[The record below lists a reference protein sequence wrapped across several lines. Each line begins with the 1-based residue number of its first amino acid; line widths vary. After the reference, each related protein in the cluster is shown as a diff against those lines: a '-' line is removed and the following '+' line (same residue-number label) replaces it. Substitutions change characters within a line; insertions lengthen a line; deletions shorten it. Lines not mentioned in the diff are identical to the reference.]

1 MVIFWRETYCEC
13 SINAQE
19 PIEGSG
25 NATWDPFKEN
35 GFHDTQLKIQ
45 IASLTTSRNMISPA
59 ATDHQN
65 QSRIPSLWTTMA
77 AN

>member
-1 MVIFWRETYCEC
+1 MRKNQLKAREMLHEIHSKRTV
-13 SINAQE
+13 S
-19 PIEGSG
+19 
-25 NATWDPFKEN
+25 T
-35 GFHDTQLKIQ
+35 TQLKIQ

-59 ATDHQN
+59 AIDHQN